1 MIKSRVY
8 LAGLALAVAAAAAHA
23 GVSVTPAIT
32 SDYDFRGYTQSAKD
46 PAFSLSVDYSDG
58 PIHVGAW
65 TSTVNFGNPEPA
77 AGRTSDAKSELDMLV
92 DYSFGSDEFAKFNTG
107 VVYYTYPGHDFWTY
121 PEAWISA
128 SRGWFQAAYHYS
140 WAWSGTSQEA
150 SYVEGNVT
158 VPIADTGFGVVGHV
172 GYSFGQYWSAVDQAA
187 AAAGVS
193 GSGEYV
199 DWSVAVTKSFGN
211 FAFNLKYTDSN
222 GVDFS
227 TDSGPNKDVFSN
239 DGRVILSVSTTLPW
253 AKE

>member
-32 SDYDFRGYTQSAKD
+32 SDYDFRGYTQSGKD
-46 PAFSLSVDYSDG
+46 PAVSVSVDYSDG

-65 TSTVNFGNPEPA
+65 TSNVNFGT
-77 AGRTSDAKSELDMLV
+77 GDAKSELDLLV

-107 VVYYTYPGHDFWTY
+107 IVYYTYPGHDVWTY

-128 SRGWFQAAYHYS
+128 SKGWFQVAYHYS
-140 WAWSGTSQEA
+140 WAWSGTTQEA

-172 GYSFGQYWSAVDQAA
+172 GYSFGQYWSAVGDAFA
-187 AAAGVS
+187 DTGDYTDYS
-193 GSGEYV
+193 I
-199 DWSVAVTKSFGN
+199 AVTKSFGN

-227 TDSGPNKDVFSN
+227 TDSGPYKDIFSN